1 MSKIWMAANIHS
13 GSYDKTLCQSV
24 SGALSAEGHD
34 MARMIECPHEALPT
48 AAELT
53 AAGVDALAVFGG
65 DGTVN
70 GALRSAQG
78 WNGHML
84 ALPGGTMNLLARTLH
99 GDADSETIAR
109 RYAQGRSRI
118 SPIPVVIGEGETA
131 LVGVI
136 AGPTTAWGEV
146 REDMRHFNLA
156 DMPGS
161 IADAWTKTFGGA
173 QVRLDGDGAAYPA
186 LFIEPAHH
194 ALRVTGFTAEGAGQL
209 FAHGLS
215 WLKGDFREG
224 PHETL
229 GARAALSL
237 SADDGKP
244 VGLLVDGEES
254 AGSAICHFRHGL
266 SAVDFVYTMQESPA
280 NDVS

>member
-1 MSKIWMAANIHS
+1 MSRIWIAANVNS
-13 GSYDKTLCQSV
+13 GSYDGKLCERV
-24 SGALSAEGHD
+24 SGALVEQGHE
-34 MARMIECPHEALPT
+34 MARMIHCPEEELPD
-48 AAELT
+48 AATLT
-53 AAGVDALAVFGG
+53 AEGVHALAVFGG

-70 GALRSAQG
+70 GAMRKADG
-78 WNGHML
+78 WGGHIL
-84 ALPGGTMNLLARTLH
+84 VLPGGTMNLLSRALH

-109 RYAQGRSRI
+109 RYAEGRCRI
-118 SPIPVVIGEGETA
+118 ARLPVAMGEGEIA

-136 AGPTTAWGEV
+136 AGPTTAWGDV

-173 QVRLDGDGAAYPA
+173 QVRLDGGGTAYPA
-186 LFIEPAHH
+186 LFIEPAAD

-224 PHETL
+224 PHEVL
-229 GARAALSL
+229 GQREAIEISAA
-237 SADDGKP
+237 DEQP
-244 VGLLVDGEES
+244 VGLLIDGEEA
-254 AGSAICHFRHGL
+254 AGSAICRFHHEF
-266 SAVDFVYTMQESPA
+266 SPVDFVYTADRSA
-280 NDVS
+280 AAA

>member
-1 MSKIWMAANIHS
+1 MSKIWMAANINS
-13 GSYDKTLCQSV
+13 GSYDGDLCEKV

-34 MARMIECPHEALPT
+34 MAKMIECPDCELPS

-53 AAGVDALAVFGG
+53 AEGVDALAVFGG

-70 GALRSAQG
+70 GAMRKAEG
-78 WNGHML
+78 WGGHIL
-84 ALPGGTMNLLARTLH
+84 VLPGGTMNLLARELH

-109 RYAQGRSRI
+109 RYAEGRSRI
-118 SPIPVVIGEGETA
+118 ARLPVAIGEGEIA

-173 QVRLDGDGAAYPA
+173 QVRLDGQGDPYPA
-186 LFIEPAHH
+186 LFIEPGAD
-194 ALRVTGFTAEGAGQL
+194 ALRVTGFTAEGAGEL

-224 PHETL
+224 PHERL
-229 GARAALSL
+229 GERASL
-237 SADDGKP
+237 VISANDGKP
-244 VGLLVDGEES
+244 VGLLIDGEE
-254 AGSAICHFRHGL
+254 ADGSAVSTFRHGF
-266 SAVDFVYTMQESPA
+266 SPVDFVYTSDESHAAPA
-280 NDVS
+280 P